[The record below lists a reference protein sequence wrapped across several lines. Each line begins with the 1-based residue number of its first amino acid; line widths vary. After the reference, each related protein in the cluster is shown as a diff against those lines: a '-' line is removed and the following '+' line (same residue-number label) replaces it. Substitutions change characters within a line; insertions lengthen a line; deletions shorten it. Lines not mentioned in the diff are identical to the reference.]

1 MYDLAVIGTG
11 PAGYH
16 AAIRGAQ
23 LGLKVLAIEAE
34 AVGGV
39 CLNIGCIPT
48 KALLHAAEQLD
59 HAREAQNFGLR
70 YSEPEIDLNQLG
82 SWRDQVVG
90 KLTGGVEGLFKA
102 NKIDLKRGAAK
113 IVSPGRLTVG
123 AQNFEAK
130 KIIVATGSE
139 PTALAGFE
147 FDEEFVIS
155 STGALKIEKGIPE
168 RFLVIGGGAVGLEF
182 ASVMRSFGA
191 QVVVAEFMEQILPG
205 SDPETVRILARVLN
219 KRGIELKTGT
229 QALGYQK
236 SESGL
241 AVTLKNRQSG
251 AEETLNFDRI
261 LVAVGRKP
269 RSSGLGLEAAGV
281 RVNEKGFIV
290 VNDKMETN
298 VAGIYAAGDI
308 IGPPLLAH
316 KGMQEG
322 LIAAENAAGGKAVFD
337 YQIPSVVYTAP
348 EWASVGLS
356 EAQAQER
363 GFKVRA
369 GKFPLSASG
378 RAVTLGSPDGMF
390 KVVADAESDLL
401 LGVQIVGPQASEL
414 IGEATVA
421 LEMGATAT
429 DLALTIHA
437 HPTLSEGLKEA
448 PEALHKQA
456 IHIINR

>member
-59 HAREAQNFGLR
+59 HAREAQSFGLR

-102 NKIDLKRGAAK
+102 NKIDLQRGAAK

-139 PTALAGFE
+139 PTSLAGFE

-191 QVVVAEFMEQILPG
+191 AVVVAEFMEQILPG

-290 VNDKMETN
+290 VNDRMETN
-298 VAGIYAAGDI
+298 VPGIYAAGDI

-322 LIAAENAAGGKAVFD
+322 LIAAENAAGGQAVFD

-363 GFKVRA
+363 GFKVKA

-378 RAVTLGSPDGMF
+378 RAVTLGGPDGMF

-448 PEALHKQA
+448 PEALHRQA

>member
-23 LGLKVLAIEAE
+23 LGLKVLAIESE

-59 HAREAQNFGLR
+59 HARAAHSFGLR
-70 YSEPEIDLNQLG
+70 YSEPEIDLNQLAA
-82 SWRDQVVG
+82 WRDQVVD
-90 KLTGGVEGLFKA
+90 KLTSGVESLFKA
-102 NKIDLKRGAAK
+102 NKVDLKRGSARISA
-113 IVSPGRLTVG
+113 PGRLAVG

-130 KIIVATGSE
+130 KIVIATGSE
-139 PTALAGFE
+139 PTTLANFE
-147 FDEEFVIS
+147 FDEESVFS

-182 ASVMRSFGA
+182 ASVMKSFGA
-191 QVVVAEFMEQILPG
+191 QVVVAEFMDQILPG
-205 SDPETVRILARVLN
+205 SDPETVRILARALA

-236 SESGL
+236 GTTGL

-269 RSSGLGLEAAGV
+269 RSAGLGLEAAGV
-281 RVNEKGFIV
+281 RINERGFIV
-290 VNDKMETN
+290 VNERMETN
-298 VAGIYAAGDI
+298 VPGIYAAGDI

-322 LIAAENAAGGKAVFD
+322 LIAAENAAGGKVVFD
-337 YQIPSVVYTAP
+337 YQIPSVVYTDP

-363 GFKVRA
+363 GFKVKA

-378 RAVTLGSPDGMF
+378 RAVTLGGPDGMF

>member
-139 PTALAGFE
+139 PTSLAGFE